1 MGRGFGVG
9 CFGKLEYVGGDGEAL
24 DGLDKALAGQ
34 TPGGVWRISGL
45 IGRLGG
51 VCCREWLDGG
61 VMGGLFCVNG
71 CWSVGGCEYVWERKT

>member
-34 TPGGVWRISGL
+34 TPGGKALAGQTPGGVWRISGL

-61 VMGGLFCVNG
+61 AM
-71 CWSVGGCEYVWERKT
+71 SVFG